1 MSMFGDKREPAG
13 LVCTEDNRG
22 AAELGI
28 LEKYLEI
35 LKQKCINE
43 ILNVFQKVDTLH
55 KVRGGDAW
63 IF

>member
-1 MSMFGDKREPAG
+1 MSTFGDKREPAG

-22 AAELGI
+22 AAKLGI
-28 LEKYLEI
+28 LEKYLKI
-35 LKQKCINE
+35 PKLKCLEE

-55 KVRGGDAW
+55 KVQGGDVW

>member
-1 MSMFGDKREPAG
+1 MSTCGDKRELAG

-22 AAELGI
+22 AAKLGI
-28 LEKYLEI
+28 LEKYLKI
-35 LKQKCINE
+35 LKRKCIKE

-55 KVRGGDAW
+55 KVQEGDVW